1 MQKMFNK
8 LRRFIFLS
16 NYIRI
21 IFYFIFLSVF
31 TIQLNAQWLDAY
43 IPDFKVNDDNLNSY
57 QSNSQLGVD
66 SAGNFVITWR
76 DVRMYPGSQ
85 LPGFLYFQRYNKD
98 GNALENNILVSQD
111 TIGTTQ
117 INTLVDG
124 RFILLWS
131 RYFIANG
138 GIQYYEF
145 YFQRFNKNGEIISPK
160 TKVLDSSYIPSNNAA
175 LGGFAL
181 STDPTGKF
189 IITWSRGHTFNTP
202 RNVFFQ
208 RYDSSGVRLGLPDSV
223 SVSGYRA
230 EYPDIAVNN
239 DGSFVITWQDGR
251 FTAPDKNDI
260 YLQKFDPNG
269 IKIGGNIKVND
280 DIDPNTDQVAAQ
292 ISTNGNGN
300 IAIVWIDSRNG
311 QTGMYYQIFDSSG
324 GTVNVNRKAD
334 ELTAFGYA
342 GIPRISMRKDKNFYI
357 AWLDVRYT
365 GKDQFYGR
373 RFDSIGNPIGNA
385 YMIPAN
391 SPGSSVQ
398 IPNDIYLL
406 NDRVYSTW
414 HDNRNGGSI
423 NVDIYCNV
431 RGFQNPDT
439 ILNINYIQTNITNEY
454 NISHIYPNPFNT
466 QTKIEFIT
474 RNNGVVNIS
483 IYNILGELITVLLN
497 QNLNKG
503 FHNISWDAINFPSGL
518 YFIKL
523 SYPVGKSEIKKIIY
537 LK

>member
-1 MQKMFNK
+1 MQKQYTK
-8 LRRFIFLS
+8 TRRFKFLS
-16 NYIRI
+16 NYIRLI
-21 IFYFIFLSVF
+21 IFIASISTV
-31 TIQLNAQWLDAY
+31 TASSSQWLDAY

-57 QSNSQLGVD
+57 QTNSVIGVD

-117 INTLVDG
+117 INTLLDG

-145 YFQRFNKNGEIISPK
+145 YFQRFNKNGETISPK

-208 RYDSSGVRLGLPDSV
+208 RYDSSGVRIGLPDSV

-230 EYPDIAVNN
+230 EYPDIVVNN

-251 FTAPDKNDI
+251 FTATDKNDI

-406 NDRVYSTW
+406 NDKVYSTW

-439 ILNINYIQTNITNEY
+439 VIGIVNVTNSINEFKLY
-454 NISHIYPNPFNT
+454 NAYPNPFNPVT
-466 QTKIEFIT
+466 DIKFNLPQNSFVTLK
-474 RNNGVVNIS
+474 
-483 IYNILGELITVLLN
+483 IYNVLGEEVSSLIINEYRDAGRYSVKFDGSNLASGIYYYTIDAGVYKDVKKMVL
-497 QNLNKG
+497 
-503 FHNISWDAINFPSGL
+503 
-518 YFIKL
+518 IK
-523 SYPVGKSEIKKIIY
+523 
-537 LK
+537 